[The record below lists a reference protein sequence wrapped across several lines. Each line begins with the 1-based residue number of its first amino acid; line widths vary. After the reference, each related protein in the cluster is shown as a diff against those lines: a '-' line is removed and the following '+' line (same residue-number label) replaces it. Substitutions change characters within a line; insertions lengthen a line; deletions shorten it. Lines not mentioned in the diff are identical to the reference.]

1 MHRPWTQLLWECLWE
16 LLSPFVCQ
24 TGIFQAMRFLH
35 VMNWIIHL
43 TSLWKGNK
51 NMNMTLH
58 TTHTHL
64 VYSSLCIYCD
74 ELLLEGLHNYELVIR
89 TCLDWGLWGN
99 WIMDLNSRVMCCGL
113 SLLWLVIMIIEWQ
126 VVHNTLCIVV
136 TQAETVKQ
144 LMSAVSTAHSLWTRG
159 LEWEG

>member
-1 MHRPWTQLLWECLWE
+1 M
-16 LLSPFVCQ
+16 FVRVVVATCQ
-24 TGIFQAMRFLH
+24 TGTFPSHEILPGHELDYPLNQFVPHGKAIKTWTWH
-35 VMNWIIHL
+35 Y
-43 TSLWKGNK
+43 TP
-51 NMNMTLH
+51 
-58 TTHTHL
+58 HTHL
-64 VYSSLCIYCD
+64 NCLRKFVHIQYCD
-74 ELLLEGLHNYELVIR
+74 EFLLEGLHNSELVIR